1 MTEGINQVPTNA
13 VTTTVNNVAIYSG
26 GIDGGNALKLA
37 VKLPNFVIFSVA
49 SGLSDFM

>member
-1 MTEGINQVPTNA
+1 MTEGINQVPTKA
-13 VTTTVNNVAIYSG
+13 VTTTVNKVAIYSG

-37 VKLPNFVIFSVA
+37 VKLPNLEIFSVA